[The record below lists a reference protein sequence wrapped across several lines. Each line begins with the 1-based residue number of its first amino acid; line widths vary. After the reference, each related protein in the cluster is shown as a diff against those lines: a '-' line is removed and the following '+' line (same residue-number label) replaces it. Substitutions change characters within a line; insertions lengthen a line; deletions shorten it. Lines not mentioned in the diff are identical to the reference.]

1 MNLRSPL
8 TGELMP
14 SKPPKK
20 KKGYDSYLYTPNSER
35 RVM

>member
-20 KKGYDSYLYTPNSER
+20 KKKGMIAICTPQTVR
-35 RVM
+35 DV

>member
-14 SKPPKK
+14 AKPPKK
-20 KKGYDSYLYTPNSER
+20 KKGMIAICTPQTVR
-35 RVM
+35 DV